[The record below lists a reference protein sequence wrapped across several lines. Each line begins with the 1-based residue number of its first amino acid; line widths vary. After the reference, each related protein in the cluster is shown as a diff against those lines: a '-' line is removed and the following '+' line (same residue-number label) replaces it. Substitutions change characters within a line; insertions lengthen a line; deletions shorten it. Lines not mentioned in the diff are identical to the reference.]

1 MDILSFEISPI
12 FSEHIKFII
21 FLLFIVLGGIYFYLR
36 TDSLFSIFYRL
47 IILFLGKPRT
57 NTDLINDIVEIEKF
71 NFLYNKNAVS
81 IRQKSRFE
89 KWIFDY
95 ELDFKLITKVGKQLD
110 IDNLKLRK
118 IKKGGAI
125 FLYSVCSIFLLFFF
139 AFSIFF
145 TVLLIKDSALLS
157 FNGSGKPFWMNS
169 YEAKGATI
177 LDTKNVWTVDSG
189 ICKKKIKVSNLS
201 NEELDIICTIL
212 NSKDDINYINSLIS
226 NQNWFSKILLIIL
239 VFPIIFFL
247 KEIKSLNNYLKCRY
261 MIYKKIKKKRIFR

>member
-145 TVLLIKDSALLS
+145 AKLGLSADADFVCKIKDASIVIAKNIITVLLFEQKFCRS
-157 FNGSGKPFWMNS
+157 FR
-169 YEAKGATI
+169 
-177 LDTKNVWTVDSG
+177 
-189 ICKKKIKVSNLS
+189 
-201 NEELDIICTIL
+201 
-212 NSKDDINYINSLIS
+212 
-226 NQNWFSKILLIIL
+226 
-239 VFPIIFFL
+239 FF
-247 KEIKSLNNYLKCRY
+247 
-261 MIYKKIKKKRIFR
+261 